1 MRTSLA
7 FLVAALAL
15 VGGCNKEQTPTPTE
29 TVNAAAAQ
37 ISQPQ
42 IDTTKAP
49 PISAPHVDTA
59 RAMRYVR
66 EFVNIGSRTLGASG
80 HKKAEDY
87 IRGHLKQSGAQI
99 EEDNFTAE
107 TPAGKFAMRNFVA
120 KFAGTNDRVVVIASH
135 YETPYPL
142 GKNFVGAN
150 DGGSSTGLLLELA
163 SQLRAAKPRNGYSV
177 WLVFFDGEEAVKQWS
192 DSDSLYGSRHL
203 AAKWQQDST
212 LKKIKAFILL
222 DMIGDADLNID
233 RDHNSA
239 AWLEDLAGQ
248 SAAELGYQSYFFRRD
263 TAIEDDHIPFVKAGV
278 PCADLIDLEY
288 GYRNVF
294 WHTPQDTVDKLSP
307 KSLEIVGDVVMATL
321 ARLDQR

>member
-1 MRTSLA
+1 
-7 FLVAALAL
+7 
-15 VGGCNKEQTPTPTE
+15 
-29 TVNAAAAQ
+29 
-37 ISQPQ
+37 
-42 IDTTKAP
+42 
-49 PISAPHVDTA
+49 
-59 RAMRYVR
+59 MRYVR
-66 EFVNIGSRTLGASG
+66 EFVNIGSRTLGSPG

-120 KFAGTNDRVVVIASH
+120 KFAGTNDGVVVIASH

-163 SQLRAAKPRNGYSV
+163 SELRAAKPRNGDSV

-203 AAKWQQDST
+203 AAKWQQDGT

-248 SAAELGYQSYFFRRD
+248 SAAEAGRRSPPPARRTGSPMRGE
-263 TAIEDDHIPFVKAGV
+263 TAPI
-278 PCADLIDLEY
+278 
-288 GYRNVF
+288 
-294 WHTPQDTVDKLSP
+294 
-307 KSLEIVGDVVMATL
+307 
-321 ARLDQR
+321 ARLEARTFPRRRRRPAVRVVPATVGSS

>member
-15 VGGCNKEQTPTPTE
+15 VGGCNREQTPTPTE

-37 ISQPQ
+37 ISQSQ

-59 RAMRYVR
+59 RAMRFVR
-66 EFVNIGSRTLGASG
+66 EFVNIGSRTLGSSG

-120 KFAGTNDRVVVIASH
+120 KFAGTNDGVVVIASH

-163 SQLRAAKPRNGYSV
+163 SQLRAAKPRNGDSV
-177 WLVFFDGEEAVKQWS
+177 WLVFFDGEEAVK
-192 DSDSLYGSRHL
+192 
-203 AAKWQQDST
+203 
-212 LKKIKAFILL
+212 
-222 DMIGDADLNID
+222 
-233 RDHNSA
+233 
-239 AWLEDLAGQ
+239 
-248 SAAELGYQSYFFRRD
+248 
-263 TAIEDDHIPFVKAGV
+263 
-278 PCADLIDLEY
+278 
-288 GYRNVF
+288 
-294 WHTPQDTVDKLSP
+294 
-307 KSLEIVGDVVMATL
+307 
-321 ARLDQR
+321 